1 MVIMKL
7 PFRKSQDK
15 VTSKKKRRGIK
26 LPFKKSKPVVSVIR
40 LEGVILSGGRMRQ
53 SQLSDES
60 VAPFVEKAFV
70 RGKPVAIALIVN
82 SPGGSPVQS
91 SLIAARII
99 RLSKEKDIPV
109 YTFVEDVAASGGYW
123 LAAIGDEI
131 YADENS
137 IVGSIGVISASFGFN
152 ELLKKMG
159 VERRVH
165 TSGDEKSILD
175 PFLPEN
181 PEDVEKLKEIQHEIH
196 QNFIDYVSERRK
208 EKVQDDLAFTGRF
221 WTGKKAM
228 EIGLVDQIGHMVPV
242 MKEKF
247 GDKVKFNFYAKKK
260 KFLSSLSAQITGSFL
275 DNVKVH
281 SLWEKYNL

>member
-1 MVIMKL
+1 M
-7 PFRKSQDK
+7 
-15 VTSKKKRRGIK
+15 
-26 LPFKKSKPVVSVIR
+26 VSVIR

-60 VAPFVEKAFV
+60 VAPFIEKAFT
-70 RGKPVAIALIVN
+70 RGKPVGVALIIN

-91 SLIAARII
+91 SLIASRII
-99 RLSKEKDIPV
+99 RLSKEKEVPV

-137 IVGSIGVISASFGFN
+137 IVGSIGVISSSFGFQD
-152 ELLKKMG
+152 LLNKMG
-159 VERRVH
+159 IERRVH
-165 TSGDEKSILD
+165 TSGEDKSILD
-175 PFLPEN
+175 PFLPED

-196 QNFIDYVSERRK
+196 QNFITYVTERRK
-208 EKVQDDLAFTGRF
+208 DKVQEELAFTGRF
-221 WTGKKAM
+221 WTGRKAI

-247 GDKVKFNFYAKKK
+247 GDKIKFNSYAKKK
-260 KFLSSLSAQITGSFL
+260 KFLSSLGAQVIGSFM
-275 DNVKVH
+275 DKVKEN
-281 SLWEKYNL
+281 SLWEKFNL